1 MKYHINLLPYFQWL
15 SDWIKDFAPLTVS
28 ELSKGKFGELTFT
41 LLSEWLEKQT
51 LPLNENLIGKE
62 VWFSFETECPTCI
75 SYDTYLSGCIIKKE
89 TVTDID
95 MASNTITIG
104 TSSFSMQSVEL
115 FDKVE
120 YCLLSLHYDGCDIFV
135 LNTNGDFKIA
145 PGFTEDLYE
154 IKN

>member
-15 SDWIKDFAPLTVS
+15 SDWRKDFAPITVS
-28 ELSKGKFGELTFT
+28 ELSKGKLGELTFT

-75 SYDTYLSGCIIKKE
+75 SYDTYFSGCIIKKE
-89 TVTDID
+89 TVTDVD

-104 TSSFSMQSVEL
+104 TSSFYMQSVEL

-135 LNTNGDFKIA
+135 LNTNGDFEIA
-145 PGFTEDLYE
+145 PGFPEDLYE
-154 IKN
+154 IKD